1 MFKTIFTSA
10 PPPYR
15 TPSELGPAAFGAAY
29 NPYLLVPPRL
39 YAEEMASSSALY
51 VQRERTPYSDFT
63 IHLHGMTWIT
73 VWPSWASR
81 HWKFDGATGIFLG
94 YGVALPPLALSSE
107 VVEGADGSL
116 WIYTAWGQTWYEIN
130 PQTLTVDTSS
140 YLDRTKYGNPPVI
153 EVPLVDRAN
162 NLLIRAYGSGVATLK
177 VYNFMTGAWIR
188 DIDVSGSPAQIM
200 AESERHAYVYCNNG
214 MLNLIDY
221 MAGKVLSTF
230 RAPAPANTQFLTQ
243 LGSQRFAYDRFHRR
257 LLAFQMVS
265 NNADGSS
272 ASVIRGWYPVPQAVR
287 MMRPIPLVAPRASS
301 SVPCLTR
308 LFGDAGEPVAGVNV
322 AAQATGPGGV
332 TALPGTTNNNGEAIV
347 STTGNTA
354 GDITLDL
361 SATVS

>member
-1 MFKTIFTSA
+1 MFKQVFTSV

-15 TPSELGPAAFGAAY
+15 TASELGSAAFGAAY

-63 IHLHGMTWIT
+63 IHLLGTTRIT
-73 VWPSWASR
+73 VWPSWDVR
-81 HWKFDGATGIFLG
+81 HWKFDGTTGAFLG
-94 YGVALPPLALSSE
+94 YGVPVPPLALSSE
-107 VVEGADGSL
+107 VVEGSDGSL
-116 WIYTAWGQTWYEIN
+116 WIYTAWGQTWYEMN
-130 PQTLTVDTSS
+130 PQTLDLDMSS
-140 YLDRTKYGNPPVI
+140 YLDRAKYGNPVVI
-153 EVPLVDRAN
+153 EVPLVDRTN
-162 NLLIRAYGSGVATLK
+162 NLLIRAYGSGVATLR

-188 DIDVSGSPAQIM
+188 DINVSGSPAQIM
-200 AESERHAYVYCNNG
+200 PESERHAYVYCNNG
-214 MLNLIDY
+214 MLNLVDY
-221 MAGKVLSTF
+221 VAGKVLSTF
-230 RAPAPANTQFLTQ
+230 RAPAPTNTQFLTQ

-257 LLAFQMVS
+257 LLAFQMVD

-287 MMRPIPLVAPRASS
+287 MMRPIPLVAPRAGRK
-301 SVPCLTR
+301 VPCLTR

-322 AAQATGPGGV
+322 KAEAAGPGIV
-332 TALPGTTNNNGEAIV
+332 TTLPGTTNNNGEAIV
-347 STTGNTA
+347 YATGNTA